1 MGIVVDVIIILI
13 FALCIFNG
21 YRKGLV
27 KSLLKLLTSVLAI
40 IIAIVLHTPLVDF
53 VINNTTIDNN
63 IQLSIENIINQNNND
78 NETDKEIVSED
89 SSMPKPIVNY
99 LNSNLK
105 DSVEEQKQQA
115 ITEVSKNTAIIIV
128 NIGCILII
136 YILVKI
142 ILKILTIFVDIFAK
156 IPVIKQ
162 FNELGGIIYG
172 ILEALIIILIVLT
185 LISVIAPLIGSYE
198 ISNIIQESYIGK
210 FLYNSN
216 IFLNLIF

>member
-1 MGIVVDVIIILI
+1 MGIVVDLIIILI
-13 FALCIFNG
+13 FAVCIFNG

-40 IIAIVLHTPLVDF
+40 IIAIALHKPLVDF
-53 VINNTTIDNN
+53 VITSTTIDDN
-63 IQLSIENIINQNNND
+63 IQLSIEKMINQNNDD
-78 NETDKEIVSED
+78 NETSKEMVSED
-89 SSMPKPIVNY
+89 SSMPKPIINY
-99 LNSNLK
+99 LNTNLK
-105 DSVEEQKQQA
+105 DTVEAQKQQA
-115 ITEVSKNTAIIIV
+115 ITEVSKNTAKIIV
-128 NIGCILII
+128 NIGCIIII
-136 YILVKI
+136 YILSKI
-142 ILKILTIFVDIFAK
+142 ILKILTVFIDIFAK

-185 LISVIAPLIGSYE
+185 LISVIAPLIGNYE
-198 ISNIIQESYIGK
+198 IPNIIQESYIGK

>member
-1 MGIVVDVIIILI
+1 MGIVVDLIIILI

-40 IIAIVLHTPLVDF
+40 IIAIVVHTPLVDF
-53 VINNTTIDNN
+53 VINNTTIDDN
-63 IQLSIENIINQNNND
+63 IQLSIENIVNQNNNK
-78 NETDKEIVSED
+78 TDKEIVSED

-115 ITEVSKNTAIIIV
+115 ITELSRNTAIIIV

-136 YILVKI
+136 YILAKI
-142 ILKILTIFVDIFAK
+142 ILKIFTIFIDIFAK

-172 ILEALIIILIVLT
+172 IIEALIIILIVLT
-185 LISVIAPLIGSYE
+185 LISVITPLLGSYE